1 MGNGVGGIPK
11 PKPKLNLNLNL
22 KKQTDLD
29 HVEDGVGGIP
39 VSTAAG
45 LQPWVPEDSK
55 KIVQCHELFLRPE
68 MQRAKETDTT
78 DFGLVR

>member
-29 HVEDGVGGIP
+29 HVEDGVIGI
-39 VSTAAG
+39 
-45 LQPWVPEDSK
+45 LWV
-55 KIVQCHELFLRPE
+55 
-68 MQRAKETDTT
+68 
-78 DFGLVR
+78 